1 MITPPP
7 TTARI
12 KREEPRSTAI
22 PISAPLDSAPDTA
35 DREAKTSGAPPP
47 KAKSVTPAK
56 LSDNLNVL
64 LICCSDGLK
73 YSSAVKLS
81 R

>member
-1 MITPPP
+1 MN
-7 TTARI
+7 RD
-12 KREEPRSTAI
+12 EPSSTAM
-22 PISAPLDSAPDTA
+22 PISAPFASAPDTA

-47 KAKSVTPAK
+47 NAKSVTPAR